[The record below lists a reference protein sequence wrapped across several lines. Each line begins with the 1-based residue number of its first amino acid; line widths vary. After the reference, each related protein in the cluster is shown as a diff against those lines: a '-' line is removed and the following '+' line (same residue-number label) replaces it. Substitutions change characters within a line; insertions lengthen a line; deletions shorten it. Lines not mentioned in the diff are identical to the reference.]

1 MMNPEIEDKIR
12 LLGRLAVAQLEA
24 LDRIHPENPA
34 QIRQFEENSAL
45 AVTLIG
51 DLAAALALDGSDPY
65 AFFCQVTALAT
76 AQGSEA
82 GQELAL
88 CLPKM
93 AALRGRN

>member
-1 MMNPEIEDKIR
+1 MDPDLEDKIR
-12 LLGRLAVAQLEA
+12 LLGRLALAQLEA
-24 LDRIHPENPA
+24 FACLDPENTA
-34 QIRQFEENSAL
+34 QIRQFEDNSAL

-51 DLAAALALDGSDPY
+51 ELAATLELDSSDPY
-65 AFFCQVTALAT
+65 AFFCQVTSLAT

-82 GQELAL
+82 GMELAL